1 MDSRLEARRRL
12 GASEARGLDEA
23 EAGPPT
29 PGKGD
34 STMSMSCEAV
44 GSS

>member
-1 MDSRLEARRRL
+1 MDSRLEARRRVD
-12 GASEARGLDEA
+12 ASDARGLDEA

-29 PGKGD
+29 TGKSD

-44 GSS
+44 GLS